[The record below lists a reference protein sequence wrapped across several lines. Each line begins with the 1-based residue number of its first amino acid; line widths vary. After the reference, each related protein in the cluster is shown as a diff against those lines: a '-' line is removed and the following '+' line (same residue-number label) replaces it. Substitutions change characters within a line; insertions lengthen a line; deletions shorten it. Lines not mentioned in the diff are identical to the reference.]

1 MKTRRPSSLV
11 EILRTNRA
19 ALTKNEARAA
29 DELLSNYPM
38 AGLQP
43 IARFAADAGVS
54 AQCVLRLI
62 AKLGLEN
69 YGAFQDCLRE
79 ELSTLLQSPR
89 GRLLA
94 HEVGETAAPD
104 FMIAF
109 RDRLTRNIAETLN
122 AVQRTELNRAVSLVA
137 DDKKDIFVVGG
148 RLTQSAAL
156 HLATHLHAMRPHVTL
171 IEGQSAAWPD
181 TIVDMD
187 RKSILIAFDIR
198 RYQDDIARLCDLAA
212 ERGARVILIC
222 DNEDAPAA
230 RKAALTFVVQ
240 TTSVSPWDSFA
251 ALTTLS
257 ELLIARVSDQ
267 LGKTLRARMDVLD
280 SVREA
285 FFDNGARDKRKKP

>member
-1 MKTRRPSSLV
+1 METRRHSSLV
-11 EILRTNRA
+11 EILRINRA

-29 DELLSNYPM
+29 DELLSHYPM

-54 AQCVLRLI
+54 AQCVLRMI

-79 ELSTLLQSPR
+79 ELTTLLQSPR

-104 FMIAF
+104 FMVAF
-109 RDRLTRNIAETLN
+109 RDRLTRNIVETLN

-137 DDKKDIFVVGG
+137 DDKKNILVVGG

-156 HLATHLHAMRPHVTL
+156 HLATHLHAMRPRVTL

-181 TIVDMD
+181 TIIDMD
-187 RKSILIAFDIR
+187 RKSVLIAFDIR
-198 RYQDDIARLCDLAA
+198 RYQDDIVRLCDLAA

-222 DNEDAPAA
+222 DNKEAPAA
-230 RKAALTFVVQ
+230 RKATMTFVVQ
-240 TTSVSPWDSFA
+240 TTSVSAWDSFA
-251 ALTTLS
+251 ALTALS

-267 LGKTLRARMDVLD
+267 LGKTLRQRMDVSD

-285 FFDNGARDKRKKP
+285 FFDKSARNKRRKL

>member
-11 EILRTNRA
+11 EILRNNRA
-19 ALTKNEARAA
+19 VLTKNEARAA
-29 DELLSNYPM
+29 EELLSNYPM

-62 AKLGLEN
+62 GKLGLAN

-79 ELSTLLQSPR
+79 ELATLLQSPR

-94 HEVGETAAPD
+94 HEVGETSAPD
-104 FMIAF
+104 FMVAF

-137 DDKKDIFVVGG
+137 DDKKNVFVVGG

-156 HLATHLHAMRPHVTL
+156 HLATHLHAMRPRVTL

-198 RYQDDIARLCDLAA
+198 RYQDDIVRLCDLAA
-212 ERGARVILIC
+212 ERGARVILVC
-222 DNEDAPAA
+222 DNKDAPAA
-230 RKAALTFVVQ
+230 RKAAMTFVVQ
-240 TTSVSPWDSFA
+240 TTSVSAWDSFA
-251 ALTTLS
+251 ALTVLS

-267 LGKTLRARMDVLD
+267 LGKTLRARMAVSD

-285 FFDNGARDKRKKP
+285 FFDNSTRNKRKKP

>member
-1 MKTRRPSSLV
+1 METRRPSSLV

-29 DELLSNYPM
+29 EELLSNYPM

-79 ELSTLLQSPR
+79 ELATLLQSPR

-94 HEVGETAAPD
+94 HEVGKTAAPD
-104 FMIAF
+104 FIVAF
-109 RDRLTRNIAETLN
+109 RDRLTRNIVETLN
-122 AVQRTELNRAVSLVA
+122 AIQRAELNKAVSLIT
-137 DDKKDIFVVGG
+137 DNKRNIFVVGG

-156 HLATHLHAMRPHVTL
+156 HLATHLHTMRPRVTL

-187 RKSILIAFDIR
+187 RNSILIAFDIR
-198 RYQDDIARLCDLAA
+198 RYQDDIVRLCNLAT
-212 ERGARVILIC
+212 ERGTRVILIC
-222 DNEDAPAA
+222 DNKDAPAA
-230 RKAALTFVVQ
+230 RKAAITFVVQ
-240 TTSVSPWDSFA
+240 TSSISAWDSFA
-251 ALTTLS
+251 ALTALS

-267 LGKTLRARMDVLD
+267 LGKSLQSRMDILD
-280 SVREA
+280 SVRED
-285 FFDNGARDKRKKP
+285 FFDSIVRNKRKKS

>member
-1 MKTRRPSSLV
+1 METRRHSSLV
-11 EILRTNRA
+11 EVLRTNRA

-29 DELLSNYPM
+29 GELLSNYPM

-69 YGAFQDCLRE
+69 YGAFQDSLRE
-79 ELSTLLQSPR
+79 DLATLLQSPR
-89 GRLLA
+89 GRLLTR
-94 HEVGETAAPD
+94 EVGATATPD
-104 FMIAF
+104 FMVAF
-109 RDRLTRNIAETLN
+109 RDRLTRNIVETLN
-122 AVQRTELNRAVSLVA
+122 AVPRAELNRAVSLVA
-137 DDKKDIFVVGG
+137 DDKKNIFVVGG

-156 HLATHLHAMRPHVTL
+156 HLATHLHAMRPRVTL

-198 RYQDDIARLCDLAA
+198 RYQDDIVRLCDLAA

-222 DNEDAPAA
+222 DNKDAPAA
-230 RKAALTFVVQ
+230 RKAAMTFVVQ
-240 TTSVSPWDSFA
+240 TTSVSAWDSFA

-285 FFDNGARDKRKKP
+285 FFDNSARNKRKKP

>member
-1 MKTRRPSSLV
+1 
-11 EILRTNRA
+11 
-19 ALTKNEARAA
+19 
-29 DELLSNYPM
+29 
-38 AGLQP
+38 
-43 IARFAADAGVS
+43 
-54 AQCVLRLI
+54 
-62 AKLGLEN
+62 
-69 YGAFQDCLRE
+69 
-79 ELSTLLQSPR
+79 
-89 GRLLA
+89 
-94 HEVGETAAPD
+94 
-104 FMIAF
+104 
-109 RDRLTRNIAETLN
+109 
-122 AVQRTELNRAVSLVA
+122 
-137 DDKKDIFVVGG
+137 
-148 RLTQSAAL
+148 
-156 HLATHLHAMRPHVTL
+156 MRSRVTL

-212 ERGARVILIC
+212 DRGARVILIC

-267 LGKTLRARMDVLD
+267 LGKTLRTRMDVLD

-285 FFDNGARDKRKKP
+285 FFDDGARNKRKKP